1 MTQIK
6 CLQDQL
12 EAKTKQAKEIQQQVS
27 WFLYDAD
34 IHLISCCTLLI
45 RGKAL
50 IPRIQ

>member
-27 WFLYDAD
+27 WFLCNRRW
-34 IHLISCCTLLI
+34 HTFNKLLY
-45 RGKAL
+45 L
-50 IPRIQ
+50 VDPW